1 MEKIG
6 VLRIVAGTGGI
17 QLEGEG
23 KWINPAND
31 DVKKNLEKY
40 RELKGKN
47 VKVIL
52 ENGKYIDIIETNEKS
67 NIISNSAK
75 STRAVGKKQTND
87 GKEKLKKIID
97 KISASEI
104 NEQNFMEII
113 KEFDMPTFKKNG
125 LDYIAWSD
133 IILIANLIDKNMNF
147 EIIPRIDDNGNITPL
162 HKVGEN
168 SGGVWIECTMFS
180 KKRKIFYPVIDY
192 KNKSIPYDKITSFD
206 VNSAIMRGIVKC
218 FAMFNLGIN
227 IYGSSLDLE

>member
-87 GKEKLKKIID
+87 GKEKLKKILEYIRD
-97 KISASEI
+97 NSIRDW
-104 NEQNFMEII
+104 II
-113 KEFDMPTFKKNG
+113 KLHNK
-125 LDYIAWSD
+125 
-133 IILIANLIDKNMNF
+133 
-147 EIIPRIDDNGNITPL
+147 DDNTIPTMGLKSDDDFLKELGFYEHVPIDRHIKRFLFRTGIIHWYFKEKSEKGEDISKLFNNNVGSYRLFQEIMIAFCKEFCGDIT
-162 HKVGEN
+162 
-168 SGGVWIECTMFS
+168 
-180 KKRKIFYPVIDY
+180 
-192 KNKSIPYDKITSFD
+192 
-206 VNSAIMRGIVKC
+206 
-218 FAMFNLGIN
+218 
-227 IYGSSLDLE
+227 IYGLKLSENP